1 MKKYLLYAFICL
13 LLLCMVFA
21 GYHLIILKSP
31 STESSDS
38 SVPVA
43 IEPPDSSIPE
53 TITPIQKTNTV
64 GPGLSL
70 KADSDIYCYAGDKL
84 LYFAV
89 DGNPNYSGQDS
100 GYVDSSHFLYDIA
113 AKKTIN
119 LGPVNWGADSGDMIW
134 MENGKTYMCPML
146 RGDDINQLLEFDL
159 GKGTVTGLEKMKL
172 GLVVV
177 YFEKLSPTEFLF
189 NKCVDEEIEGKN
201 IRVYS
206 YNIFNTETEKS
217 KLFLKMQMDENNN
230 NGKYSMHI
238 RKKDDHLYAL
248 TYYGDGIGESHQAIE
263 VYTLDGHLEEV
274 RDLPGSIIDKY
285 KDRYGNEKHISNFYM
300 LGDYYYFTITYDNSF
315 LCRYDNGKFVEL
327 DIPTTC
333 NSLVTPLVQAKKADE
348 SQRYAYLL
356 ERGDRYAP
364 TMLIFDTQTAKFY
377 RYQFAIDDKYNNV
390 KGIFTDENN
399 DLAVW
404 CSDGDINDTT
414 SKVFFIEQLEILDNM
429 KPVDR

>member
-1 MKKYLLYAFICL
+1 MCIA
-13 LLLCMVFA
+13 FA
-21 GYHLIILKSP
+21 GYHLIIQRPP

-38 SVPVA
+38 SVPAAAGSSGPSVA
-43 IEPPDSSIPE
+43 ETIEPSGSSVSE
-53 TITPIQKTNTV
+53 TITPAKKTNTV

-70 KADSDIYCYAGDKL
+70 EADAGIFCYAGDKL
-84 LYFAV
+84 LYYTC
-89 DGNPNYSGQDS
+89 DGAGTEGVPVFS
-100 GYVDSSHFLYDIA
+100 YDTA
-113 AKKTIN
+113 SKNTTN
-119 LGPVNWGADSGDMIW
+119 LGQVNWGPDSGDMIW
-134 MENGKTYMCPML
+134 MENGKAYKCPMFY
-146 RGDDINQLLEFDL
+146 DDGKNQLIEVDLEK
-159 GKGTVTGLEKMKL
+159 GKVTGLEKMTL
-172 GLVVV
+172 GIVSV
-177 YFEKLSPTEFLF
+177 YFEKLNPTEFLF
-189 NKCVDEEIEGKN
+189 NKCVDEEIEGKH

-274 RDLPGSIIDKY
+274 RNLPGSIIDKY

-300 LGDYYYFTITYDNSF
+300 LDDYYYFTITYDNSF

-327 DIPTTC
+327 GIPTTC

-390 KGIFTDENN
+390 MGIYTDENN
-399 DLAVW
+399 NLAAW
-404 CSDGDINDTT
+404 CSDSDINDTT
-414 SKVFFIEQLEILDNM
+414 SKVFFIEQKEIIDNM
-429 KPVDR
+429 KPVGK